1 MADRSRKPK
10 LSLRALVD
18 KEKNKL
24 VLVETCK
31 DFVDILFGFL
41 KLQMGTIA
49 RLVNKQSQQTYVGCF
64 SNIYK
69 SVLDMDIDNFL
80 SEACKTMLLYPRSV
94 EDDLFRRLKVN
105 VNETT
110 EECKFFI
117 CPRCGKKMEMKIE
130 VKNASKLGND
140 VDGVFVCGKPSFI
153 ITDDMTVRSNS
164 SNVYLQVVKDQGC
177 VDVDKLSE
185 SLLVIGSEEV
195 LTLLECVFSSNIPLT
210 DAFLRKQSSRNMNLL
225 NKPLSPAL
233 EEYKNEANSDRLTLN
248 VVVRKEDRKVL
259 FFECRE
265 DFVNLLFT
273 FLAVSLEFG
282 LEASGDNMENLLDIN
297 TDKAP
302 EFGFSY
308 SFFGGRRLLRLYGDR
323 IVFGVENLV
332 QLKHICPHSVQS
344 VSSHCNACKGFVK
357 QNMKFR
363 VTDDLIITPLSSS
376 STIGCLEQFQVSL
389 ADVDVQEISIGKAEV
404 KMLPS

>member
-24 VLVETCK
+24 VLVEACK

-140 VDGVFVCGKPSFI
+140 VDGVFVSGKPSFI

-164 SNVYLQVVKDQGC
+164 SNVYLQVVKDQGY

-282 LEASGDNMENLLDIN
+282 LEASGDNMVMGCILNL
-297 TDKAP
+297 
-302 EFGFSY
+302 FGSFNDLTY

-376 STIGCLEQFQVSL
+376 STIGCLKQFQVSL

-404 KMLPS
+404 KMLQS